1 MLNFR
6 KTSFIKSAPM
16 ISERPEKRFPELVF
30 VGKSNVGKS
39 SLINA
44 LCENKNLAY
53 TSGKPGHTRLL
64 NYFLVDEKFYLVDA
78 PGYGYTATGS
88 RHLSIFSSMM
98 EDYFSKNDVLK
109 SVIFL
114 LDSRH
119 EPSKEDVDFY
129 QYLQE
134 HQLPYL
140 LVMTKC
146 DKLNQSQKAAIY
158 KNLTSKL
165 GPIPADNIILT
176 SATEP
181 RMMDGLRRAISQ
193 MVG

>member
-98 EDYFSKNDVLK
+98 EDYFSKNDVLR
-109 SVIFL
+109 SVVFL

-129 QYLQE
+129 QYLQD

-165 GPIPADNIILT
+165 GPISADNIILT

>member
-6 KTSFIKSAPM
+6 KTNFIKSAPS
-16 ISERPEKRFPELVF
+16 INERPEKRFPELVF

-64 NYFLVDEKFYLVDA
+64 NYFLVDDLFYLVDA

-88 RHLSIFSSMM
+88 RHLSIFSTMM
-98 EDYFSKNDVLK
+98 EEYFLKNDVLK
-109 SVIFL
+109 CVIYL

-119 EPSKEDVDFY
+119 EPSKDDVDFY
-129 QYLQE
+129 QFLHD
-134 HQLPYL
+134 HQLPFL

-158 KNLTSKL
+158 KNVAYKL
-165 GPIPADNIILT
+165 GTIDNSRIILT
-176 SATEP
+176 SATDKSMIET
-181 RMMDGLRRAISQ
+181 LRRAISQ
-193 MVG
+193 VVS

>member
-109 SVIFL
+109 SVVFL

-129 QYLQE
+129 QYLQD

>member
-109 SVIFL
+109 SVVFL

-181 RMMDGLRRAISQ
+181 RMMDGLRRAISL
-193 MVG
+193 MIG

>member
-109 SVIFL
+109 SVVFL

-129 QYLQE
+129 QYLQD

-165 GPIPADNIILT
+165 GPIPVDNIILT

-193 MVG
+193 LVG